1 MSSKKNNTFK
11 MVFLGDSSV
20 GKTCIST
27 RFVRDEFTDFQ
38 EPTIGAA
45 FQTKEMVVGEKIIRF
60 EIWDTAGQE
69 RYRSLAPMYYRGAS
83 CAIIVYDITSMDSFK
98 GAIMWVN
105 EIFTK
110 TTNCKI
116 FLIGNKCD
124 LDRERE
130 VKQEDVDNFIE
141 NEDIVHRLVS
151 AKSDIN
157 IKETFDFVA
166 KSMSE
171 NTPEINTNENI
182 FREEVVVKS
191 NNGFFSFC

>member
-1 MSSKKNNTFK
+1 

-45 FQTKEMVVGEKIIRF
+45 FQTKEMVVDDKIIRF

-98 GAIMWVN
+98 GAKMWVN

-110 TTNCKI
+110 TTKCKI
-116 FLIGNKCD
+116 FLLGNKCD
-124 LDRERE
+124 LEKERE
-130 VKQEDVDNFIE
+130 VKKEDVNKFIE
-141 NEDIVHRLVS
+141 NDDIVHRLVS

-166 KSMSE
+166 KSMPE
-171 NTPEINTNENI
+171 NTPEFNNNNI
-182 FREEVVVKS
+182 LREQVVIKQK
-191 NNGFFSFC
+191 NGIFSFC

>member
-1 MSSKKNNTFK
+1 

-27 RFVRDEFTDFQ
+27 RFVRNEFAEFQ

-45 FQTKEMVVGEKIIRF
+45 FQTKEVPLDDRIIRF

-83 CAIIVYDITSMDSFK
+83 CAIIVYDITSMDSFN
-98 GAIMWVN
+98 GAKMWID
-105 EIFTK
+105 EIFRK
-110 TTNCKI
+110 TRYCKI
-116 FLIGNKCD
+116 FLLGNKCD
-124 LDRERE
+124 LDDERE
-130 VKQEDVDNFIE
+130 VKKEDVNKLLE

-166 KSMSE
+166 RSMPE
-171 NTPEINTNENI
+171 NTPDSNNNNI
-182 FREEVVVKS
+182 LREEVVIKQK
-191 NNGFFSFC
+191 NGIFSFC

>member
-1 MSSKKNNTFK
+1 

-45 FQTKEMVVGEKIIRF
+45 FQTKEVPIDDRIIRF

-83 CAIIVYDITSMDSFK
+83 CAIIVYDITSMDSFN
-98 GAIMWVN
+98 GAKMWVN

-110 TTNCKI
+110 TRNCKI
-116 FLIGNKCD
+116 FLLGNKCD
-124 LDRERE
+124 LDSERE
-130 VKQEDVDNFIE
+130 IKEEDIENFIRE
-141 NEDIVHRLVS
+141 QDIVHRLVS

-166 KSMSE
+166 RSMPE
-171 NTPEINTNENI
+171 NMPVNNNRHTLEDD
-182 FREEVVVKS
+182 VVVKS
-191 NNGFFSFC
+191 KNGFFGFC

>member
-116 FLIGNKCD
+116 FLLGNKCD
-124 LDRERE
+124 LEKERE
-130 VKQEDVDNFIE
+130 VKKEDVDKFIE
-141 NEDIVHRLVS
+141 NQDIVHRLVS

-157 IKETFDFVA
+157 IRETFDFVA
-166 KSMSE
+166 NSMPE
-171 NTPEINTNENI
+171 NTPEINNNHI
-182 FREEVVVKS
+182 LREQVVIKQK
-191 NNGFFSFC
+191 NGFFSFC

>member
-1 MSSKKNNTFK
+1 

-45 FQTKEMVVGEKIIRF
+45 FLTKEVPVGDKIIRF

-83 CAIIVYDITSMDSFK
+83 CAIIVYDITSIDSFN
-98 GAIMWVN
+98 GAKLWVN

-110 TTNCKI
+110 TTKCKI
-116 FLIGNKCD
+116 FLLGNKCD
-124 LDRERE
+124 LEKERE
-130 VKQEDVDNFIE
+130 VKQEDVDKFIE
-141 NEDIVHRLVS
+141 NDDIVHRLVS
-151 AKSDIN
+151 AKNGTN
-157 IKETFDFVA
+157 IKKTFDLIA
-166 KSMSE
+166 KSM
-171 NTPEINTNENI
+171 PENI
-182 FREEVVVKS
+182 PENNNILREEIIIKEK
-191 NNGFFSFC
+191 NGLFNFC